1 MSVNSVMLIGRVGNN
16 PQVRNVGDSKVA
28 TFSLATSENYKGKD
42 GNWVESTEWH
52 TIVAWNKLAEKAEK
66 IVTSGAQL
74 YVNGKIK
81 TEKYTDKEGKERF
94 ATKIF
99 ANDIQLLGGKKE
111 DSVTQQKPQNSPSPF
126 DDDDNGDDMPF

>member
-1 MSVNSVMLIGRVGNN
+1 MSVNSAILIGRVGNN
-16 PQVRNVGDSKVA
+16 PQIRNVGDSKVA

-52 TIVAWNKLAEKAEK
+52 SIVVWNKLAEKAEK

-81 TEKYTDKEGKERF
+81 TEKYTDKDGNEKF
-94 ATKIF
+94 ATKIV

-111 DSVTQQKPQNSPSPF
+111 ESSAPQKPQHTPSPF
-126 DDDDNGDDMPF
+126 DDDNGDDLPF